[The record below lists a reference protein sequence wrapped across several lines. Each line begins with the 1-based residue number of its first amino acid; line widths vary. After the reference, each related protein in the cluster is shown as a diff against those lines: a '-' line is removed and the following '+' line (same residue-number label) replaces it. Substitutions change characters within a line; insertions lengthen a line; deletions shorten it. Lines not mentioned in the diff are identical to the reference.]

1 MPIQTINL
9 GNYANDGSGDDL
21 RTAFQKV
28 NSNFELVGSTLG
40 IINGENLGSGV
51 GIFKR
56 RDNDNLTLEF
66 KSLTSTDNSVEIT
79 ANPDGNTVNLK
90 NNSLLEND
98 PSPSLT
104 ADLELNG
111 NNIVVGSEGY
121 GDVQTTVWG
130 IDVRNVN
137 GILEMLIQSG
147 SVTLDFGSFVD
158 GTTDIPDAPT
168 NIVDMNGNI
177 PDFLGFSVPD
187 PSGIN
192 LNFGS
197 IA

>member
-21 RTAFQKV
+21 RTAFLKV
-28 NSNFELVGSTLG
+28 NANFELVGSTLG
-40 IINGENLGSGV
+40 IIGGENVGSGT

-66 KSLTSTDNSVEIT
+66 KSLTSTDGSIEIT
-79 ANPDGNTVNLK
+79 NTADTVDLK
-90 NNSLLEND
+90 GLSLLEND
-98 PSPSLT
+98 PSPSLS
-104 ADLELNG
+104 ANLELNG
-111 NNIVVGSEGY
+111 NNIVVGGEGY

-130 IDVRNVN
+130 IDVRNLN
-137 GILEMLIQSG
+137 SLMEMFIQSG
-147 SVTLDFGSFVD
+147 TVTLDFGSFQD
-158 GTTDIPDAPT
+158 GTTDVPDAPS
-168 NIVDMNGNI
+168 NVVDLNGNY
-177 PDFLGFSVPD
+177 PAWLGFSVAD

-197 IA
+197 IT